1 MKVGTDAVLLG
12 AWSDVGQSKTI
23 LDIGSGSCIISVMM
37 AQRSNPDTRID
48 AVELLK
54 DDAQQSVENIVNS
67 PWPDKIS
74 VTHSDI
80 RTFTPSTKYDL
91 IVCNPP
97 FFSNSLL
104 PPVEVRSRVRH
115 DITLTLDDLIS
126 NTIRLLSPGGK
137 LCVILPVNEGEFFIE
152 KINAKN
158 LFLNRLTR
166 FYSRTSKPQERSLME
181 IGFIHDSL
189 IEDSLILYQSKNQWT
204 DEYRM
209 LTSEFYLDR

>member
-23 LDIGSGSCIISVMM
+23 LDIGSGSCTISLMM

-126 NTIRLLSPGGK
+126 NTICLLSPGGK

-189 IEDSLILYQSKNQWT
+189 IEDSLILYQSKDQWT

>member
-1 MKVGTDAVLLG
+1 
-12 AWSDVGQSKTI
+12 
-23 LDIGSGSCIISVMM
+23 M

-54 DDAQQSVENIVNS
+54 DDAHQSVENIVNS

-74 VTHSDI
+74 VTNSDI
-80 RTFTPSTKYDL
+80 QAFTPSIKYNL

-104 PPVEVRSRVRH
+104 PPVEMRSKVRH
-115 DITLTLDDLIS
+115 NTTLTLDDLIAS
-126 NTIRLLSPGGK
+126 TIRLLSPHGK
-137 LCVILPVNEGEFFIE
+137 LCAILPVNEGELFIK
-152 KINAKN
+152 KINIKN

-166 FYSRTSKPQERSLME
+166 FFSRSGKPQERSLLE
-181 IGFIHDSL
+181 IGFSADSTT
-189 IEDSLILYQSKNQWT
+189 EDSLILYQSMDQWT

>member
-23 LDIGSGSCIISVMM
+23 LDIGSGSGIISLMM

-54 DDAQQSVENIVNS
+54 DDAHQSVENIVNS

-74 VTHSDI
+74 VTNSDI
-80 RTFTPSTKYDL
+80 QAFTPSIKYNL

-104 PPVEVRSRVRH
+104 PPVEMRSKVRH
-115 DITLTLDDLIS
+115 NTTLTLDDLIAS
-126 NTIRLLSPGGK
+126 TIRLLSPHGK
-137 LCVILPVNEGEFFIE
+137 LCAILPVNEGELFIK
-152 KINAKN
+152 KINIKN

-166 FYSRTSKPQERSLME
+166 FFSRSGKPQERSLLE
-181 IGFIHDSL
+181 IGFSADSTT
-189 IEDSLILYQSKNQWT
+189 EDSLILYQSMDQWT

>member
-1 MKVGTDAVLLG
+1 
-12 AWSDVGQSKTI
+12 
-23 LDIGSGSCIISVMM
+23 M

-54 DDAQQSVENIVNS
+54 NDAQQSVENIVNS

-189 IEDSLILYQSKNQWT
+189 IEDSLILYQSKDQWT